1 MIPRRRASSSAA
13 PPRAGAV
20 APLQTV
26 QAQCEELL
34 RLAREELVKAGGI
47 TALVVALDC
56 GDTTARHSALG
67 ALAALA
73 SSDGGRWLPSLA
85 TGGTTLSGRLLAAAA
100 AAAVGPHERSRV
112 EATRLLACLACV
124 PELAPGVWA
133 AGAAGLIAAMLGR
146 GERGRRSTTADEEGC
161 GGGDGGRSAAVP
173 AVLPATPGWAGKRQ
187 LQLAAALALKA
198 LIEPSEWEAEAVRNR
213 RRHEALQ
220 RAGGLG
226 PLVALAADGGSSTGT
241 CGATRDLAAAAA
253 ACLRFVALVPQAA
266 QAAVAEAGCAE
277 ALVAALS
284 RRGLMPHGA
293 DVTATVGCAPAH
305 PAHAAYLAGVAWEL
319 ASYPDAAA
327 RLIAAGAIEALLQL
341 VASAKDA
348 GVKKRAVGSSGS
360 GSKAQAP
367 GSSAD
372 KRGGK
377 GKNQEAGRST
387 ARLLELSAGA
397 SDPAAGAAAA
407 LVNATGALHHLTM
420 LDEGKARLLAGGGVP
435 LLATLLRGP
444 VGAALPVAWDN
455 ALAALWNVSL
465 LSGAAAALAAA
476 GAPPFL
482 CGGPRGAQLPPR

>member
-1 MIPRRRASSSAA
+1 LHQTTHPRRW
-13 PPRAGAV
+13 P
-20 APLQTV
+20 Q
-26 QAQCEELL
+26 
-34 RLAREELVKAGGI
+34 REELVKAGGI

-100 AAAVGPHERSRV
+100 AAAVGPHERSHV

-133 AGAAGLIAAMLGR
+133 AGAPGLIAAMLGR

-198 LIEPSEWEAEAVRNR
+198 LIEPSEWEAEAVRNT

-266 QAAVAEAGCAE
+266 QAAV
-277 ALVAALS
+277 
-284 RRGLMPHGA
+284 
-293 DVTATVGCAPAH
+293 
-305 PAHAAYLAGVAWEL
+305 
-319 ASYPDAAA
+319 
-327 RLIAAGAIEALLQL
+327 
-341 VASAKDA
+341 
-348 GVKKRAVGSSGS
+348 
-360 GSKAQAP
+360 
-367 GSSAD
+367 
-372 KRGGK
+372 GG
-377 GKNQEAGRST
+377 
-387 ARLLELSAGA
+387 
-397 SDPAAGAAAA
+397 
-407 LVNATGALHHLTM
+407 
-420 LDEGKARLLAGGGVP
+420 
-435 LLATLLRGP
+435 
-444 VGAALPVAWDN
+444 
-455 ALAALWNVSL
+455 
-465 LSGAAAALAAA
+465 
-476 GAPPFL
+476 
-482 CGGPRGAQLPPR
+482 